1 MSPFFQFF
9 SLIDYKIQLLTIAF
23 LLFHSFNRY
32 LAIAARTTRNALK
45 DEKKVLAQR
54 RNINEAKS
62 AIWEKGVRK

>member
-1 MSPFFQFF
+1 MSAAWKNAG
-9 SLIDYKIQLLTIAF
+9 IT
-23 LLFHSFNRY
+23 FNRY

-62 AIWEKGVRK
+62 AIWEKGVQSDPVPIGTKKN